1 MSQFPKLITSTQLH
15 DLAGDR
21 SYERGSNYFR
31 QGRVQSLVESED
43 EIRAEVVG
51 TEPYEVA
58 LWIEDRQLGYEC
70 DCPVGLDGI
79 FCKHCVAV
87 GLAWLAKPT
96 ESRAQGG
103 KRSPSTTMQD
113 VQRYLEQQEKPDL
126 VKLILD
132 RAAKD
137 TDWREHLLL
146 KVAALKPQ
154 GADLK
159 TFERA
164 LKNAIT
170 IRGYLEYG
178 EVKRYARGIEKV
190 LDAIANLLSE
200 GQAQAVMELCEY
212 AIPLLETAMNSVDDS
227 NGYVGAILE
236 EVQDLHYRACE
247 QVKPDPIT
255 LAERLFEFEMG
266 TGFDTFYGAVD
277 TYADLLGDAGLI
289 RYRQMAEAAWEESI
303 PSSSSRRMSFDSQS
317 WRLSNIM
324 ERLARQTGDVEA
336 VVAVKRRDLS
346 QPYSYLNIAQLYLD
360 SGKPESAL
368 KWAEDGLKAFPDR
381 TDSRLN
387 DFLIE
392 EYQKQGRFEEA
403 IALTWK
409 MFADRP
415 SLISY
420 QKLKAEAERGKQWA
434 KWREQAIA
442 HIRQQIKQAK
452 KQTTGALAFTYR
464 DHSLLIEILLWEEEV
479 ESAWQEAK
487 TGGCTKAL
495 WLRLADLRQQAYPED
510 SLSIYMNQI
519 EPLIQAT
526 NNSAYADAVEFLK
539 KARSLMLRLE
549 LRSQYDQFV
558 AHLRTTY
565 KAKRNFIGLL
575 NREKL

>member
-1 MSQFPKLITSTQLH
+1 
-15 DLAGDR
+15 
-21 SYERGSNYFR
+21 
-31 QGRVQSLVESED
+31 
-43 EIRAEVVG
+43 
-51 TEPYEVA
+51 
-58 LWIEDRQLGYEC
+58 
-70 DCPVGLDGI
+70 
-79 FCKHCVAV
+79 
-87 GLAWLAKPT
+87 
-96 ESRAQGG
+96 
-103 KRSPSTTMQD
+103 
-113 VQRYLEQQEKPDL
+113 
-126 VKLILD
+126 
-132 RAAKD
+132 
-137 TDWREHLLL
+137 
-146 KVAALKPQ
+146 
-154 GADLK
+154 
-159 TFERA
+159 
-164 LKNAIT
+164 
-170 IRGYLEYG
+170 
-178 EVKRYARGIEKV
+178 
-190 LDAIANLLSE
+190 
-200 GQAQAVMELCEY
+200 
-212 AIPLLETAMNSVDDS
+212 
-227 NGYVGAILE
+227 
-236 EVQDLHYRACE
+236 
-247 QVKPDPIT
+247 
-255 LAERLFEFEMG
+255 
-266 TGFDTFYGAVD
+266 
-277 TYADLLGDAGLI
+277 
-289 RYRQMAEAAWEESI
+289 MAEAAWEESI

-420 QKLKAEAERGKQWA
+420 QKLKAEADRGKQWA

-452 KQTTGALAFTYR
+452 KQTTGALAFTYQ